1 MKYCSFTFWKLTS
14 LAFRNPELNTIAC
27 VFADFSYLLQSGLL
41 RLKMELTIWY
51 LNSTHLGIII
61 WILGIEYTYK
71 KKRQNGKNFNI
82 SIVASLLD
90 FRLWL
95 KWELGMA
102 RGIPRPSILEFPD
115 LFSLLDSPRN
125 RFYNS
130 SAPRVL
136 AKIRRG
142 PRNTEY
148 RTIFS
153 NLSRFFCFPF
163 CFSG

>member
-1 MKYCSFTFWKLTS
+1 MIFRSFTRKKCLLLEEKAVQFPPCLLNVACS
-14 LAFRNPELNTIAC
+14 LNYFSTI
-27 VFADFSYLLQSGLL
+27 F
-41 RLKMELTIWY
+41 
-51 LNSTHLGIII
+51 H
-61 WILGIEYTYK
+61 
-71 KKRQNGKNFNI
+71 
-82 SIVASLLD
+82 
-90 FRLWL
+90 
-95 KWELGMA
+95 LGMA
-102 RGIPRPSILEFPD
+102 RGIPRPSILEVPD

-130 SAPRVL
+130 SAPRIL

-163 CFSG
+163 CFFPETQRVEFRPPNFLFFFSFLHP

>member
-1 MKYCSFTFWKLTS
+1 MKILVKLKGENNHSETK
-14 LAFRNPELNTIAC
+14 T
-27 VFADFSYLLQSGLL
+27 
-41 RLKMELTIWY
+41 
-51 LNSTHLGIII
+51 THYIMGDMQRERDCIVLYVSMLGITKLISAN
-61 WILGIEYTYK
+61 WIVLHTTY
-71 KKRQNGKNFNI
+71 RQNNNHKKCAGIGLNGFIFKNINKKI
-82 SIVASLLD
+82 LYINV
-90 FRLWL
+90 
-95 KWELGMA
+95 GMA
-102 RGIPRPSILEFPD
+102 RGIPRPSILEVPD

-148 RTIFS
+148 RKIFS